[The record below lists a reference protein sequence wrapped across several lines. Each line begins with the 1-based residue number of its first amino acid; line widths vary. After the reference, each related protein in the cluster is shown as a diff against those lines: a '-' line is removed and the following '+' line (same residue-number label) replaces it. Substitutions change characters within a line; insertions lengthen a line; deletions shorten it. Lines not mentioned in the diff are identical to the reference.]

1 MEFENTFVV
10 DAPVEEVWDLLL
22 DVERIA
28 PCMPG
33 AQVLEQTGDD
43 AYKVAVKV
51 KLGPM
56 TMNYKGDVEIVEKD
70 ASAHQAT
77 MRAKAKEAR
86 GQGTASANIRMALR
100 EEHAGTEASIV
111 TEMQMSGKAAAMG
124 QGVIKDVAATLT
136 DTFAQNLAA
145 LVEGGGAAAEAEPPR
160 EPALAAQPAGAHTAE
175 GGGSAAADASLPAGK
190 IAASVVAGRLRDPRT
205 AGALAIMIFLL
216 GIAIGRR
223 GR

>member
-10 DAPVEEVWDLLL
+10 DAPVEEVWGLLL

-70 ASAHQAT
+70 DGSHQAT

-86 GQGTASANIRMALR
+86 GQGTASANMKMALR
-100 EEHAGTEASIV
+100 PTGDGTEASIL

-136 DTFAQNLAA
+136 DTFAQNVAK
-145 LVEGGGAAAEAEPPR
+145 LVATPAEAESGSGAVPPPP
-160 EPALAAQPAGAHTAE
+160 PAMEEAP
-175 GGGSAAADASLPAGK
+175 SLDAGK
-190 IAASVVAGRLRDPRT
+190 IAASVASQRARDPRT
-205 AGALAIMIFLL
+205 VAFVVLL
-216 GIAIGRR
+216 VLLIGIAIGRR
-223 GR
+223 RR

>member
-10 DAPVEEVWDLLL
+10 DAPVEKVWDLLL

-70 ASAHQAT
+70 DDSHQAT

-86 GQGTASANIRMALR
+86 GQGTASANMRMALR
-100 EEHAGTEASIV
+100 PAEHGTEASIL

-124 QGVIKDVAATLT
+124 QGVIKDVAAALT
-136 DTFAQNLAA
+136 DTFAQNVAK
-145 LVEGGGAAAEAEPPR
+145 LVEGPAAQEAPPR
-160 EPALAAQPAGAHTAE
+160 PMQEEAPSLDAGQ
-175 GGGSAAADASLPAGK
+175 
-190 IAASVVAGRLRDPRT
+190 IAASVAAQRARDPRT
-205 AGALAIMIFLL
+205 VAFVVALVLL
-216 GIAIGRR
+216 IGIAIGRR
-223 GR
+223 RR

>member
-33 AQVLEQTGDD
+33 AQVLEQTGED

-56 TMNYKGDVEIVEKD
+56 TMNYKGDVEILDKD
-70 ASAHQAT
+70 AAAHQAT

-86 GQGTASANIRMALR
+86 GQGTASANIRMAL
-100 EEHAGTEASIV
+100 AGQDDGTRASIV

-124 QGVIKDVAATLT
+124 QGVIRDVAASLT
-136 DTFAQNLAA
+136 DTFAQNLAS
-145 LVEGGGAAAEAEPPR
+145 LVEGAGQATAEAPAVEPAHAAA
-160 EPALAAQPAGAHTAE
+160 
-175 GGGSAAADASLPAGK
+175 GGGSAALPAGK

-205 AGALAIMIFLL
+205 AGALALLILLL
-216 GIAIGRR
+216 GIAIGRSR
-223 GR
+223 R

>member
-33 AQVLEQTGDD
+33 AQVLEQSGDD
-43 AYKVAVKV
+43 AYKVAVKI

-56 TMNYKGDVEIVEKD
+56 TMNYKGDVEIVDKD
-70 ASAHQAT
+70 AAAHSAT

-86 GQGTASANIRMALR
+86 GQGTASANIRMALT
-100 EEHAGTEASIV
+100 EAEAGTQASIL

-124 QGVIKDVAATLT
+124 QGVIRDVAATLT

-145 LVEGGGAAAEAEPPR
+145 LVEAPAAAAPVEGAPPPPPEEPPS
-160 EPALAAQPAGAHTAE
+160 LDAGQ
-175 GGGSAAADASLPAGK
+175 
-190 IAASVVAGRLRDPRT
+190 IAASVAANRLRDPRT
-205 AGALAIMIFLL
+205 VAALVFLVL
-216 GIAIGRR
+216 LIGIAIGRR
-223 GR
+223 RS

>member
-10 DAPVEEVWDLLL
+10 DAPVEDVWELLL
-22 DVERIA
+22 DVERVA

-56 TMNYKGDVEIVEKD
+56 TMNYKGDVEILDKD

-77 MRAKAKEAR
+77 MRAKAMEAR
-86 GQGTASANIRMALR
+86 GQGTAQASVRMALR
-100 EEHAGTEASIV
+100 EQDHGTQASIH

-145 LVEGGGAAAEAEPPR
+145 LVEGGQAAAAGPTQGQPAPPAAEPAAEA
-160 EPALAAQPAGAHTAE
+160 AMPAGQ
-175 GGGSAAADASLPAGK
+175 

-205 AGALAIMIFLL
+205 AGALALLILLL

>member
-10 DAPVEEVWDLLL
+10 DAPVEDVWELLL
-22 DVERIA
+22 DVERVA

-56 TMNYKGDVEIVEKD
+56 TMNYKGDVEILDKD

-77 MRAKAKEAR
+77 MRAKAMEAR
-86 GQGTASANIRMALR
+86 GQGTAQASVRMALR
-100 EEHAGTEASIV
+100 EQDHGTQASIH

-136 DTFAQNLAA
+136 DTFAQNLAV
-145 LVEGGGAAAEAEPPR
+145 LVESGQAAAAGPTPGQPAPPAAEPAAEA
-160 EPALAAQPAGAHTAE
+160 AMPAGQ
-175 GGGSAAADASLPAGK
+175 

-205 AGALAIMIFLL
+205 AGALALLILLL

>member
-1 MEFENTFVV
+1 
-10 DAPVEEVWDLLL
+10 
-22 DVERIA
+22 
-28 PCMPG
+28 
-33 AQVLEQTGDD
+33 
-43 AYKVAVKV
+43 
-51 KLGPM
+51 M
-56 TMNYKGDVEIVEKD
+56 TMNYKGDVEIVDKD
-70 ASAHQAT
+70 ATTHQAT

-100 EEHAGTEASIV
+100 EQDAGTEASII

-136 DTFAQNLAA
+136 DTFAHNLAA
-145 LVEGGGAAAEAEPPR
+145 LMEPAPAAAPQEEPTPRAAEPPP
-160 EPALAAQPAGAHTAE
+160 ET
-175 GGGSAAADASLPAGK
+175 SLPAGK

-205 AGALAIMIFLL
+205 AGVVALLILLL